1 MLGEKPTKKAS
12 PKKTFALIGI
22 GVVLSLPAIFLSVSG
37 STGKTSDASF
47 GDALWNLRGMDV
59 ILQALVVLTVALGI
73 AIVLYEKK
81 ERWAIMDFV
90 ILSLVMLAIGIYG
103 LLTNRQLLKV
113 FISVELIATAATLN
127 FVMLASSTGQGLGQ
141 AFLILAFSTDTAVS
155 AVILALLVIVS
166 KKYGTS
172 NLSEIIKMQEK
183 AES

>member
-1 MLGEKPTKKAS
+1 
-12 PKKTFALIGI
+12 
-22 GVVLSLPAIFLSVSG
+22 
-37 STGKTSDASF
+37 
-47 GDALWNLRGMDV
+47 
-59 ILQALVVLTVALGI
+59 
-73 AIVLYEKK
+73 
-81 ERWAIMDFV
+81 MDFV
-90 ILSLVMLAIGIYG
+90 ILSLVMLGIGIYG

-127 FVMLASSTGQGLGQ
+127 FVMLASSLGQGIGQ

-183 AES
+183 NETEAEA